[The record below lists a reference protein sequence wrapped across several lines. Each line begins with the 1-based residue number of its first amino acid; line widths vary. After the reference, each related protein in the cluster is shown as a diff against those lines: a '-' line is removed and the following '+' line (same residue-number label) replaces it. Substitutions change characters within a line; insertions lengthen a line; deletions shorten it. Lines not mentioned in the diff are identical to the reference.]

1 MRVLGEPIAS
11 DNATKA
17 MGENGNVG
25 VASCFTYVLDMFFKA
40 GNGSIHG
47 TPQADIAEGAG
58 AKIIVDKSFI
68 EKVPRGACAKN
79 AVNEHNRGVGTVLW
93 GFFWHTQPG
102 YGDDRP
108 DGVK

>member
-1 MRVLGEPIAS
+1 MGIFGEPIAS

-25 VASCFTYVLDMFFKA
+25 ATCLFAYVLHMFFKT

-58 AKIIVDKSFI
+58 AKIILNKGFI
-68 EKVPRGACAKN
+68 EKIP
-79 AVNEHNRGVGTVLW
+79 
-93 GFFWHTQPG
+93 
-102 YGDDRP
+102 
-108 DGVK
+108 